1 MRCRTT
7 RCSHT
12 HRGSWQSGAHRGV
25 RNAWITLTTLA
36 ALFGSL
42 SVASAQDDKVQAT
55 RVVRVIYLVPA
66 DAVVRPDYTDRLTK
80 AIEHLQIW
88 YRNEMGAA
96 TTFTLHK
103 PVVEVVQS
111 AQVTAWYSTNPV
123 GDNPDLWFFFNV
135 VADAF
140 ALTGGGFFD
149 PNNIW
154 VFYIDSDPAC
164 GQLVGATSG
173 VAVLP
178 ANDLRGLAGEP
189 NIPPCPGQPPDTAG
203 VCRWVG
209 GLGHEL
215 GHAFGLP
222 HPPACDD
229 ADPATICP
237 SDTLLWL
244 GYITYPDTYLLDEDK
259 ATLRTSP
266 FFSRLP
272 GRRSLPDCSDLSD
285 RR

>member
-1 MRCRTT
+1 MLWRFIRRSATQS
-7 RCSHT
+7 R
-12 HRGSWQSGAHRGV
+12 QSGAGRGV
-25 RNAWITLTTLA
+25 RNAWITLALA
-36 ALFGSL
+36 GLFMSI
-42 SVASAQDDKVQAT
+42 SIAAAQDA
-55 RVVRVIYLVPA
+55 RRPAAPVVRVIYLVPA
-66 DAVVRPDYTDRLTK
+66 DGVVRDNYTDRLQK

-88 YRNEMGAA
+88 YRNEMGNA
-96 TTFTLHK
+96 TTFTLHR

-111 AQVTAWYSTNPV
+111 SQVTSWYGTNPV

-154 VFYIDSDPAC
+154 VFYVDSDPAC
-164 GQLVGATSG
+164 GQVVGATSG

-215 GHAFGLP
+215 GHALGLP
-222 HPPACDD
+222 HPSACEDS
-229 ADPATICP
+229 DPSTICP

-244 GYITYPDTYLLDEDK
+244 GYITYPNTYLLAEDK
-259 ATLRTSP
+259 ATLGASP
-266 FFSRLP
+266 FFTRRP

>member
-1 MRCRTT
+1 MLCRTIC
-7 RCSHT
+7 CSHT
-12 HRGSWQSGAHRGV
+12 HAPWQSGAEPGV
-25 RNAWITLTTLA
+25 RNACIILA
-36 ALFGSL
+36 ALAML
-42 SVASAQDDKVQAT
+42 LASTSTAAAKDGRTKNP
-55 RVVRVIYLVPA
+55 RVVRVIYVVPA
-66 DAVVRPDYTDRLTK
+66 DAPVRDYYADRLRK
-80 AIEHLQIW
+80 AAEHLQIW
-88 YRNEMGAA
+88 YRNEVGDA

-111 AQVTAWYSTNPV
+111 SQVTSWYSTNPA

-149 PNNIW
+149 PDNIW
-154 VFYIDSDPAC
+154 VFYVDSDPAC
-164 GQLVGATSG
+164 GQQVGATSG

-189 NIPPCPGQPPDTAG
+189 NIPPCPGQLPDTAG

-222 HPPACDD
+222 HPPACEDS
-229 ADPATICP
+229 DPATICP
-237 SDTLLWL
+237 SDALLWL
-244 GYITYPDTYLLDEDK
+244 GYITYPNTYLLVGDK
-259 ATLRTSP
+259 MTLRANP